1 MSITTF
7 FMLLGGLGLFLFGM
21 KLMSEGL
28 EKAAGAKMRRHSGIF
43 HKEPFYR
50 HAGRYLVYGCSAVFK
65 RDYGHGSQ
73 FCEFWVDESAS
84 GFRGHTWSQ
93 YRYHGDRTADC
104 IQPVRYRAAV
114 RHGGRDHGH
123 VLQETEHQE
132 GRRSRAGIGI
142 LFMGLSI
149 MGDAMTSFKESPH
162 IIELLRTLRNP
173 FAAILVGF
181 VITAILQSS
190 SATVGIV
197 ILMASQ
203 GLLAFTICPFLILGC
218 NIGSCVSALLA
229 SLGGKKDA
237 KRAAM
242 IHFLFNVVGSAIAF
256 IILMVALD
264 PITQGILHLSR
275 GNTARR
281 WPMPIRL

>member
-28 EKAAGAKMRRHSGIF
+28 EKAAGAKMRGILEF
-43 HKEPFYR
+43 FTKNRFI
-50 HAGRYLVYGCSAVFK
+50 GMLVGILFSAVFK

-132 GRRSRAGIGI
+132 GRRSRAGIRHPI
-142 LFMGLSI
+142 Y
-149 MGDAMTSFKESPH
+149 
-162 IIELLRTLRNP
+162 
-173 FAAILVGF
+173 
-181 VITAILQSS
+181 
-190 SATVGIV
+190 
-197 ILMASQ
+197 
-203 GLLAFTICPFLILGC
+203 
-218 NIGSCVSALLA
+218 GSEHH
-229 SLGGKKDA
+229 G
-237 KRAAM
+237 
-242 IHFLFNVVGSAIAF
+242 
-256 IILMVALD
+256 
-264 PITQGILHLSR
+264 
-275 GNTARR
+275 
-281 WPMPIRL
+281 